1 MRELP
6 KLKLMNDEEVT
17 LPKPTMK
24 MWLRVAEYDNV
35 EKDEWPM
42 SKLMAEHA
50 KVIAEMYGLE
60 TIDDI
65 DPADVL
71 TGYVEAAKYILGV
84 ATEKLHKLPKNVE
97 AEAEEQ

>member
-6 KLKLMNDEEVT
+6 KLTLIDGREVT

-24 MWLRVAEYDNV
+24 MWLRVAEYANV

-50 KVIAEMYGLE
+50 KVIAEMYCLE

-84 ATEKLHKLPKNVE
+84 ATEKLHKLPKNVD

>member
-1 MRELP
+1 
-6 KLKLMNDEEVT
+6 MNGEEVT
-17 LPKPTMK
+17 LTKPTMK

-84 ATEKLHKLPKNVE
+84 ATKKLHKLPKNVE
-97 AEAEEQ
+97 TEEEQ

>member
-6 KLKLMNDEEVT
+6 KLKLIDGREVT

-24 MWLRVAEYDNV
+24 MWLRVAEYDNQ
-35 EKDEWPM
+35 EKDEWPL

-84 ATEKLHKLPKNVE
+84 ATEKLQKLPKNVE
-97 AEAEEQ
+97 AEEEQ

>member
-1 MRELP
+1 MRDLP
-6 KLKLMNDEEVT
+6 KLKLMNGEEVT
-17 LPKPTMK
+17 LTKPTMK

-97 AEAEEQ
+97 TEEEQ

>member
-6 KLKLMNDEEVT
+6 KLTLIDGQEVT

-24 MWLRVAEYDNV
+24 MWLRVAEYDDL

-42 SKLMAEHA
+42 SRLMTEHA
-50 KVIAEMYGLE
+50 KVIAEMYGLD

-84 ATEKLHKLPKNVE
+84 ATEKLQKLPKNVE
-97 AEAEEQ
+97 AEEEQ

>member
-6 KLKLMNDEEVT
+6 KLTLIDGREVT

-24 MWLRVAEYDNV
+24 MWLRVAEYDNQ
-35 EKDEWPM
+35 EKDEWPL

-50 KVIAEMYGLE
+50 KVIAEMYGLD

-65 DPADVL
+65 DPANVL
-71 TGYVEAAKYILGV
+71 TGYVEAASYVIGI
-84 ATEKLHKLPKNVE
+84 ATDKLRKLPKNVE
-97 AEAEEQ
+97 AEEEQ

>member
-6 KLKLMNDEEVT
+6 KLKLIDGREVT

-24 MWLRVAEYDNV
+24 MWLRVAEYDNQ

-84 ATEKLHKLPKNVE
+84 ATEKLQKLPKNVE
-97 AEAEEQ
+97 AEEEQ

>member
-1 MRELP
+1 MKELP
-6 KLKLMNDEEVT
+6 KLKLMNGEDVT

-24 MWLRVAEYDNV
+24 MWLRVAEYDNI
-35 EKDEWPM
+35 EKGEWPM

-50 KVIAEMYGLE
+50 KVIEEMYGLE

-84 ATEKLHKLPKNVE
+84 ATEKLQKLPKNVE
-97 AEAEEQ
+97 AEEEQ

>member
-1 MRELP
+1 MKELP
-6 KLKLMNDEEVT
+6 KLKLMNGEDVT

-24 MWLRVAEYDNV
+24 MWLRVAEYDNI

-84 ATEKLHKLPKNVE
+84 ATEKLHKLPKN
-97 AEAEEQ
+97 AETEEEQ

>member
-6 KLKLMNDEEVT
+6 KLTLIDGREVT

-24 MWLRVAEYDNV
+24 MWLRVAEYDNQ
-35 EKDEWPM
+35 EKDEWPL

-50 KVIAEMYGLE
+50 KVIAEMYGLD

-84 ATEKLHKLPKNVE
+84 ATEKLQKLPKNVE
-97 AEAEEQ
+97 AEEEQ

>member
-1 MRELP
+1 MKELP
-6 KLKLMNDEEVT
+6 KLKLMNGEDVT
-17 LPKPTMK
+17 LQKPTMK

-84 ATEKLHKLPKNVE
+84 ATEKLRKLPKN
-97 AEAEEQ
+97 AEAEEEQ